1 MSNEREPIMCFTDIE
16 TEFDGTVTAFCYC
29 GWVEYGHNT
38 ETANDAAHAHQNAPD
53 VIDDDATDDATDAVT
68 V

>member
-1 MSNEREPIMCFTDIE
+1 MCFADIE

-38 ETANDAAHAHQNAPD
+38 ETANAAAHAHQNAPD
-53 VIDDDATDDATDAVT
+53 VIDDDATDAATV
-68 V
+68 